1 MVERKS
7 GAKIGVLVLAMVLAV
22 AVSGCQKPIQGT
34 IEVKGEKQIAFAQMA
49 KISLADAINSALQSY
64 PGKAIK
70 AELKSRDGFLVYSVE
85 VVTQDNIVMDF
96 TVDAGSGTILAKTL
110 GKVSKD

>member
-7 GAKIGVLVLAMVLAV
+7 GGKIGALVVAIVLAV
-22 AVSGCQKPIQGT
+22 AVSGCQKEIKGT

-49 KISLADAINSALQSY
+49 KISLADAINSAIQSY

-70 AELKSRDGFLVYSVE
+70 AELKNMDGFLVYSVE
-85 VVTQDNIVMDF
+85 VVTQDNTVMEF
-96 TVDAGSGTILAKTL
+96 TVDAGNGNIL
-110 GKVSKD
+110 GKEPGKGGKD